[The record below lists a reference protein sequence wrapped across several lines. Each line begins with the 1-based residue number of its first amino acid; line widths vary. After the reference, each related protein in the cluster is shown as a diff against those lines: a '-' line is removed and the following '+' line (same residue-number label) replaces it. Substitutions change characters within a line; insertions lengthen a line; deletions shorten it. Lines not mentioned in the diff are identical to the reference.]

1 MFYEQIVETWR
12 NKDIKTEAELE
23 AVLHAYGVNFAYHS
37 GKIEND
43 KITYHDTREIFD
55 KDGVTSY
62 TGDLRTLFEIKNS
75 KEAYERILKAF
86 EAKEAISEEFVK
98 EIQKLLTKGTY
109 DERRYS
115 LGERPG
121 TYKIGDYVTGKNEVG
136 ALAEDVAE
144 EMAELLE
151 EMNTEFYDIEEKNIL
166 MAAAYFHAKIE
177 NIHPF
182 SDGNGRTGRLLMNY
196 YLLMMN
202 HPPVV
207 IHEEDRKAYYD
218 ALECFDS
225 EMKLKPL
232 RDFLEKQL
240 EKTWEKH
247 FDKEKSTNVKM
258 KFCNILDKDN
268 NTSID

>member
-1 MFYEQIVETWR
+1 MTYNQIIEWWR
-12 NKDIKTEAELE
+12 KKNIKTEAELE
-23 AVLHAYGVNFAYHS
+23 AVLHSYGINFAYHS

-43 KITYHDTREIFD
+43 RITYHDTREIFD
-55 KDGVTSY
+55 KNGVTDY

-75 KEAYERILKAF
+75 KNAYERILKAF
-86 EAKEAISEEFVK
+86 DKKEEITEVFIK

-121 TYKIGDYVTGKNEVG
+121 EYKKGDYVTGKNEVG

-151 EMNTEFYDIEEKNIL
+151 EMQAEFYDIEDNNIL
-166 MAAAYFHAKIE
+166 TAAAYFHAKFE
-177 NIHPF
+177 NIHAF
-182 SDGNGRTGRLLMNY
+182 SDGNGRCGRLLMNY
-196 YLLMMN
+196 YLLLMN

-218 ALECFDS
+218 ALELFDTK
-225 EMKLKPL
+225 MQLKPL
-232 RDFLEKQL
+232 RNFLDEQI
-240 EKTWEKH
+240 EKTWGKH
-247 FDKEKSTNVKM
+247 ISKEKKSSCSYKLNDVLNCESKAQ
-258 KFCNILDKDN
+258 K
-268 NTSID
+268 S